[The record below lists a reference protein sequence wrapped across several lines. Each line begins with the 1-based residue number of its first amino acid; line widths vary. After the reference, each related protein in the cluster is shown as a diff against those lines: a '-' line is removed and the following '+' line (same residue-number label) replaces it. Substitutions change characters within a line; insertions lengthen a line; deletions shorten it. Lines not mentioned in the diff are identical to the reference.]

1 MKILNKKKTHFM
13 QPGKDGHRNVEFGTV
28 SEVQAVINS
37 ILDAKQDKESSNKTT
52 SNQTTSN
59 QISSYLR
66 ALETEQSEKLNH

>member
-1 MKILNKKKTHFM
+1 M
-13 QPGKDGHRNVEFGTV
+13 QPSKDGHHNVEFGTV
-28 SEVQAVINS
+28 SEVQALINT
-37 ILDAKQDKESSNKTT
+37 ILDAKQDKESSNTTTSNQTT

>member
-1 MKILNKKKTHFM
+1 M
-13 QPGKDGHRNVEFGTV
+13 QPGKDGHRNVEFGSV

-37 ILDAKQDKESSNKTT
+37 ILDAKQDKVSSNT
-52 SNQTTSN
+52 TTSN